1 MANSFNAQK
10 HQRIA
15 PAGAPASRQV
25 RAEDRDVVDR
35 ASLDSFPAS
44 DPPSWNG
51 VRLGSPHD
59 ACDSIENADDH
70 SFIAVVAPR
79 VPPAIPPD

>member
-15 PAGAPASRQV
+15 PPRATASRQV
-25 RAEDRDVVDR
+25 RGEDRDEVDR
-35 ASLDSFPAS
+35 ASFDSFPAS

-51 VRLGSPHD
+51 VRLGSPCD
-59 ACDSIENADDH
+59 ACESVAN
-70 SFIAVVAPR
+70 VV
-79 VPPAIPPD
+79 DGS

>member
-15 PAGAPASRQV
+15 AVHAPASRQV

-35 ASLDSFPAS
+35 ASFDSFPAS

-51 VRLGSPHD
+51 VRLGSPRD
-59 ACDSIENADDH
+59 ACDSIENVKTAGRNT
-70 SFIAVVAPR
+70 APL
-79 VPPAIPPD
+79 I